1 MDKNCTNCHHF
12 CFGKGT
18 CMNTRNLEDTINE
31 DTVTEQ
37 IGKMINSGKFSS
49 ALSDCYLDIADFD
62 MWRIKKSLKD
72 MLDNKIIDK
81 EQYKSLMNEI
91 REDISDGIFATDSDV
106 DSSIIC
112 TIEENLNFD
121 GDYFIYINEPKE
133 FCCSNYL

>member
-1 MDKNCTNCHHF
+1 MDKNCTNCHYF
-12 CFGKGT
+12 CFEKGI
-18 CMNTRNLEDTINE
+18 CLNKRNLETNINE
-31 DTVTEQ
+31 DTVSDQ
-37 IGKMINSGKFSS
+37 IRKMMDNGEFSS
-49 ALSDCYLDIADFD
+49 ALSDCYLDIDDFG

-72 MLDNKIIDK
+72 MLDNEIIDK

-106 DSSIIC
+106 DSSIIG

-121 GDYFIYINEPKE
+121 GDSFIYINEPKE